1 MLEVQ
6 DLEVRYGEALAVRGV
21 SLAVREGEWVA
32 LIGPNGAGK
41 TSLIKAL
48 LGLVPHRGAVRF
60 LGRDLSRRPPWDRAR
75 AGLGYVPEGR
85 RLFPKLTVEENL
97 RAGAYTRPEAE
108 VRAGLEEV
116 YALFPRLAERRRQLA
131 GTLSGGEQQ
140 MVALGRALMGRPRLL
155 LVDEASWGLMPLA
168 VDLVFQTLAR
178 IHREGRAILLVE
190 QNARRALAHAQ
201 RAYVMEAGRVVLEG
215 PAARVA
221 QDPRVLESYVG

>member
-1 MLEVQ
+1 MLEVR

-21 SLAVREGEWVA
+21 ALTVREGEWVA